1 MCKEKH
7 FRSKVKILLIDF
19 YDSFTYN
26 LAHYLEPLCDQ
37 VHVIRDNE
45 IKMENLYLYDKIIL
59 SPGPGLPERSQS
71 MKMILEN
78 FSGKIPI
85 LGVCLGMQGIVQF
98 LGGKLSQKE
107 LILHGKPVKL
117 LVEKQSLLFA
127 DMPKQFFVGLYHSWE
142 VVVPKNQQYLITA
155 FDEHGVI
162 MAIEDPERKLF
173 GVQFHPES
181 ILTEYGR
188 KILDNFC
195 KRA

>member
-1 MCKEKH
+1 M
-7 FRSKVKILLIDF
+7 KILLVDF

-45 IKMENLYLYDKIIL
+45 IKMENLYQYDKIIL
-59 SPGPGLPERSQS
+59 SPGPGLPERTQS

-195 KRA
+195 KLT

>member
-7 FRSKVKILLIDF
+7 FRLKVKILLVDF

-26 LAHYLEPLCDQ
+26 LAHYLEPLCDEID
-37 VHVIRDNE
+37 VIRDNE
-45 IKMENLYLYDKIIL
+45 IQIKILNQYDKIVL
-59 SPGPGLPERSQS
+59 SPGPGLPENTQS
-71 MKMILEN
+71 MKLILET

-107 LILHGKPVKL
+107 KILHGKPVQL
-117 LVEKQSLLFA
+117 RVEKEILLFTNL
-127 DMPKQFFVGLYHSWE
+127 PSKFNVGLYHSWE
-142 VVVPKNQQYLITA
+142 VKIPDCQKQIITA
-155 FDEHGVI
+155 TDEYGII
-162 MAIEDPERKLF
+162 MAIENLEKKLF
-173 GVQFHPES
+173 VVQFHPES

-195 KRA
+195 RLT

>member
-1 MCKEKH
+1 M
-7 FRSKVKILLIDF
+7 
-19 YDSFTYN
+19 
-26 LAHYLEPLCDQ
+26 
-37 VHVIRDNE
+37 
-45 IKMENLYLYDKIIL
+45 
-59 SPGPGLPERSQS
+59 
-71 MKMILEN
+71 
-78 FSGKIPI
+78 
-85 LGVCLGMQGIVQF
+85 
-98 LGGKLSQKE
+98 
-107 LILHGKPVKL
+107 ILHGKPVKL
-117 LVEKQSLLFA
+117 LVEKQRLLFA

-195 KRA
+195 KLT